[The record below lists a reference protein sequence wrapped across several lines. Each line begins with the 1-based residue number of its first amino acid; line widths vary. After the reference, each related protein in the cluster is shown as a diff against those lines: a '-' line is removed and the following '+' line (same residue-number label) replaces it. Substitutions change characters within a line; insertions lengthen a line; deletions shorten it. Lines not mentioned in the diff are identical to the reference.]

1 MLKLNTVHLIPKEIS
16 LIGARNLGWDKWE
29 TEFFKWILK
38 KCDVEEM
45 LRRMGMVINFL
56 NIVRD
61 LVVLEGYFRLLS
73 LVCTGAEIRLG
84 LL

>member
-1 MLKLNTVHLIPKEIS
+1 
-16 LIGARNLGWDKWE
+16 
-29 TEFFKWILK
+29 
-38 KCDVEEM
+38 
-45 LRRMGMVINFL
+45 MVINFL